1 MSDVVQSVPPTVG
14 SEQAGYEA
22 DLDQLLAEAERLNE
36 LMRAD
41 RAEIERLK
49 GESGALKA
57 ETRAL
62 LAGMGAQL

>member
-1 MSDVVQSVPPTVG
+1 MNDVMQSVPSSLSG
-14 SEQAGYEA
+14 GQADYEA
-22 DLDQLLAEAERLNE
+22 DLSQLMAEVERLNE
-36 LMRAD
+36 LMRSD

-49 GESGALKA
+49 SETWALKA